1 MTSSNDSR
9 PSKLSA
15 LAEFGSVCAFLA
27 ATVSL
32 AALYFYRHGFIL
44 YYGDAQAHLN
54 ISRSLLDSRTPGYDQ
69 IGTVWLP
76 LLHVICLPFVQSDW
90 LWSTGLAG
98 TIPVAMCFVITGAC
112 LYYAAKENYQS
123 HAAAIVVLVCF
134 ALNPNVLYLASI
146 PMTEVVFLAGL
157 TGFLL
162 ALLRFRRTQ
171 NISYVV
177 AGVLA
182 CWSMSLTR
190 YDGWFLIPFAGLA
203 MGYCSARRRI
213 AVAIA
218 FCAVASLIPLY
229 WMAHNFWETGNA
241 LDFYNGPYSAVA
253 IQGGKSYPGYQD
265 WLTAVRYYYEAG
277 KMCSGLGLIVLGAVG
292 LVCACFK
299 RQFLACG
306 FLLLT
311 PAFYVWSMHSSRG
324 SPIFLPSLWPHG
336 YYNSRYGI
344 AVEVACAFAAGAIV
358 TTRARALMP
367 LLLALVA
374 VGPWLVSPSR
384 EDWICW
390 KESQKNSDARRAWTA
405 QAVEFLRSEYRHG
418 DGVLTEFGD
427 LTGIFGAADIPL
439 VESLHEG
446 NGPAFFVNTLPA
458 GLVRQSKWAIAQSG
472 DKLAAAI
479 AAGDSYQVVRSIEVP
494 GAPVLNMYERKNTRG
509 PL

>member
-9 PSKLSA
+9 RSNLGA
-15 LAEFGSVCAFLA
+15 RGEFGLVCAFL
-27 ATVSL
+27 TVVISL
-32 AALYFYRHGFIL
+32 AAFYFYRQGFIL

-54 ISRSLLDSRTPGYDQ
+54 ISRSLVDSRTPGYDQ
-69 IGTVWLP
+69 LGTVWLP

-90 LWSTGLAG
+90 LWSNGLAG
-98 TIPVAMCFVITGAC
+98 TMPVSFCFVIAGIC
-112 LYYAAKENYQS
+112 LYSAAKENFHS

-171 NISYVV
+171 KFSYIA

-182 CWSMSLTR
+182 CWLMSLTR
-190 YDGWFLIPFAGLA
+190 YDGWFLIPFAALA
-203 MGYCSARRRI
+203 LGYCSARRRI
-213 AVAIA
+213 LVAVT
-218 FCAVASLIPLY
+218 FCAAASLVPLY

-253 IQGGKSYPGYQD
+253 IQGGKPYPGYHD
-265 WLTAVRYYYEAG
+265 WTTAIRYYYEAG
-277 KMCSGLGLIVLGAVG
+277 KMCSGIGLILLGAVG
-292 LVCACFK
+292 LVCALFK
-299 RQFLACG
+299 RKFLACG

-311 PAFYVWSMHSSRG
+311 PAFYVWSMHSSKG

-358 TTRARALMP
+358 TTRARTLMP

-374 VGPWLVSPSR
+374 VGPWLVNPSR
-384 EDWICW
+384 ENWICW
-390 KESQKNSDARRAWTA
+390 MESQKNSDSRRAWTA
-405 QAVEFLRSEYRHG
+405 RAAVFLRSEYRNG

-427 LTGIFGAADIPL
+427 LTGIFGAAGIPL

-446 NGPAFFVNTLPA
+446 NGPAFFINTLPS
-458 GLVRQSKWAIAQSG
+458 GLVRQPKWAIAQAG
-472 DKLAAAI
+472 DKLAGAI
-479 AAGDSYQVVRSIEVP
+479 ATADSYQVVRSIEVP
-494 GAPVLNMYERKNTRG
+494 GAPVLNIYERKN
-509 PL
+509 

>member
-1 MTSSNDSR
+1 
-9 PSKLSA
+9 L
-15 LAEFGSVCAFLA
+15 VCGFLA
-27 ATVSL
+27 VVESL
-32 AALYFYRHGFIL
+32 AAVYFYRQRFIL

-90 LWSTGLAG
+90 LWSSGLAG
-98 TIPVAMCFVITGAC
+98 TIPVAPCFVMAGIC
-112 LYYAAKENYQS
+112 LYYAAKENYENKV
-123 HAAAIVVLVCF
+123 AATVVLVCF

-146 PMTEVVFLAGL
+146 PMTEVVFVAGL
-157 TGFLL
+157 AGFLL

-171 NISYVV
+171 NICYVV

-182 CWSMSLTR
+182 SWLMSLTR

-203 MGYCSARRRI
+203 MGYCSVRRRV
-213 AVAIA
+213 AVAVV
-218 FCAVASLIPLY
+218 FCTVASVVPFY

-253 IQGGKSYPGYQD
+253 IQGGKPYPGYHD
-265 WLTAVRYYYEAG
+265 WLTAIRYYYEAG
-277 KMCSGLGLIVLGAVG
+277 KMCSGIGLIVLGAVG
-292 LVCACFK
+292 LVCAIVK
-299 RQFLACG
+299 RKLLACG

-311 PAFYVWSMHSSRG
+311 PAFYVWSMHSSKG
-324 SPIFLPSLWPHG
+324 SPIFLPGLWPHG

-344 AVEVACAFAAGAIV
+344 AVAVACAFAAGAIV
-358 TTRARALMP
+358 TTRARMLMP

-374 VGPWLVSPSR
+374 VGPWLVAPSR
-384 EDWICW
+384 ENWICW

-405 QAVEFLRSEYRHG
+405 QAAVFLRSEYRKG

-427 LTGIFGAADIPL
+427 LTGIFGAAGIPL

-446 NGPAFFVNTLPA
+446 NGPAFFANTLPS
-458 GLVRQSKWAIAQSG
+458 GLVRQAKWAIAQAG
-472 DKLAAAI
+472 DKLAGAI
-479 AAGDSYQVVRSIEVP
+479 ATADSYQVVRSIEVP
-494 GAPVLNMYERKNTRG
+494 GAPVLNIYERKNRRG
-509 PL
+509 PI